1 MAPNVPA
8 LLFQQAWSGK
18 TQETEMS
25 LAIRLLTEE
34 EGADATEYALLA
46 ALIAIA
52 LILGARALGGKINN
66 VFNNVQGNL

>member
-1 MAPNVPA
+1 ME
-8 LLFQQAWSGK
+8 LFDMVRK
-18 TQETEMS
+18 
-25 LAIRLLTEE
+25 LAVEE

-66 VFNNVQGNL
+66 VFNNVQGNM